1 MLLTNNRKYI
11 FVNIKLKSLS
21 TFSTFKKK
29 TDLLGEY
36 ESKLSKKVTFSALC
50 TFIRAFTLYR
60 RSTEQHHLPTYN
72 YITYIGMYNKTIYVY

>member
-36 ESKLSKKVTFSALC
+36 ESKLSKKVTFSAL
-50 TFIRAFTLYR
+50 LLKELLHY
-60 RSTEQHHLPTYN
+60 TEE
-72 YITYIGMYNKTIYVY
+72 V